1 MEDDPYQVA
10 STSNGETEKAN
21 VIWNEPKLFEGDG
34 HMSIIYPLFFMD
46 SFLLLYHSCHI

>member
-10 STSNGETEKAN
+10 STSNGETETAH